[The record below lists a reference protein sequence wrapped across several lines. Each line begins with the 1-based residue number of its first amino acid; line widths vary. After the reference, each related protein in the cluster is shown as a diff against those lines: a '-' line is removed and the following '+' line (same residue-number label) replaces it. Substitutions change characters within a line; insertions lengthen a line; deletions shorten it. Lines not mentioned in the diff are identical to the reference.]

1 MFSWFQTQLNMEN
14 RFVCARKGV
23 VLSPSAA
30 ATHTRVNFVKKANTE
45 YYKLFFMFRSFIFSL
60 LVSFPA
66 VWLKAN
72 LNHSSIMLECSNKEG
87 GRRIEKR
94 GQFPSLISLAIL
106 ASCLYH
112 DFKSPQM
119 QSVSFELP
127 PLYQK
132 NSLKCWFLIWVKH
145 KEKTHF
151 QNRLLE
157 LISNT
162 VKF

>member
-23 VLSPSAA
+23 VPSPSVAA
-30 ATHTRVNFVKKANTE
+30 ATHTRVNFVKKQILLQTF
-45 YYKLFFMFRSFIFSL
+45 LFRSFIFFP
-60 LVSFPA
+60 VSFPA

-132 NSLKCWFLIWVKH
+132 NSLKCWFLIWAKP